1 MRLIQAVPLAAALA
15 LLPAGPASAQV
26 RLTALLG
33 VTGSSALVTDEIFET
48 IKVTPGLA
56 PTFFLSASIPVATK
70 LRASLDLSYGS
81 STMNVS
87 QDGED
92 TGDLGSL
99 GAFTASATL
108 SGPLVS
114 RLDWR
119 LSLGMLKY
127 SASEETGI
135 FAGGVPTAALF
146 GAGLDWRQPLSERWA
161 AIIGARYDLHLFT
174 TPALEAAGFSG
185 STQVSRVGLA
195 VGAAW
200 ELP

>member
-1 MRLIQAVPLAAALA
+1 MIHALPLATVLA
-15 LLPAGPASAQV
+15 TGWSTPAGAQV
-26 RLTALLG
+26 RIAALMG

-48 IKVTPGLA
+48 IKVTPALA

-81 STMNVS
+81 STLNVTEGG
-87 QDGED
+87 QDG
-92 TGDLGSL
+92 GDIGSL
-99 GAFTASATL
+99 GAFTASAAL
-108 SGPLVS
+108 AGPLVS
-114 RLDWR
+114 RFDWR
-119 LSLGMLKY
+119 LSVGLLKY

-146 GAGLDWRQPLSERWA
+146 GAGLDWRQPLSERWTG
-161 AIIGARYDLHLFT
+161 IIGARYDLHLFS
-174 TPALEAAGFSG
+174 TPALEAAGFGG